1 MSGKKKMSVAAKQAL
16 AEYRL
21 RRLEQEREWRESP
34 PELEVRSVEH
44 AASGEVLEFCL
55 EHLRQGRA
63 WNELRYRLGIPH
75 GLDPRWRVV
84 KSKCIDILLPKSDE
98 EALSHSMANRAFLLQ
113 RVEKLV
119 DEIEAKS
126 EASEA
131 LGDMQSLILW
141 TKMKMDAFSLL
152 LAEAKKDLDE
162 YAEMQKLKKL
172 DAKHT
177 GPSII
182 VQNNFHIPRPK
193 TDSVRDVLPLVN
205 KLSDFKAVLDE
216 GGGAEL
222 RANGSSEGSSR
233 ESSAVHHR
241 GGGDGLGEES
251 GDS

>member
-1 MSGKKKMSVAAKQAL
+1 
-16 AEYRL
+16 
-21 RRLEQEREWRESP
+21 
-34 PELEVRSVEH
+34 
-44 AASGEVLEFCL
+44 
-55 EHLRQGRA
+55 
-63 WNELRYRLGIPH
+63 
-75 GLDPRWRVV
+75 
-84 KSKCIDILLPKSDE
+84 
-98 EALSHSMANRAFLLQ
+98 MANRAFLLQ